1 MKTRIPR
8 IPAGGEQGNRE
19 NCNTVSA
26 ASSSRDRESN
36 MCSRVAVGT
45 DLLALTPF
53 PPTIRP
59 KYDVPKAANQ
69 LPTSEKAICKA
80 KDISS
85 GEASRKFPICFPNR
99 QHNLLIITTS
109 KRLFDV
115 ESTFSDISVT
125 NIDFD
130 LKCETLK
137 KHSRTHIHDT
147 DSKFRNFGAAKP

>member
-69 LPTSEKAICKA
+69 LPTSEKAICKVSTSDFLSRLA
-80 KDISS
+80 ALFLGLWS
-85 GEASRKFPICFPNR
+85 GRVPQSQKSF
-99 QHNLLIITTS
+99 
-109 KRLFDV
+109 
-115 ESTFSDISVT
+115 
-125 NIDFD
+125 
-130 LKCETLK
+130 
-137 KHSRTHIHDT
+137 
-147 DSKFRNFGAAKP
+147 